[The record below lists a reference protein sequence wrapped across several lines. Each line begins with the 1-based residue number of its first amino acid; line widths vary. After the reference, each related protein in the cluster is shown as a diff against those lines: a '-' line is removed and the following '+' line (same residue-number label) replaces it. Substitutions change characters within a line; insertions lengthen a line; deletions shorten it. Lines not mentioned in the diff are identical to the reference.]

1 MVDTSSPFLPEW
13 FFEPHIMPGRRMNEY
28 RGWEIYEK
36 EFMIC
41 AWISRTIMETSKHLS
56 RRTEWALRMKNVS
69 WMIQG
74 K

>member
-36 EFMIC
+36 GIYDLCMDIKNHYGNIEAF
-41 AWISRTIMETSKHLS
+41 IS
-56 RRTEWALRMKNVS
+56 RTEWALRMKNVS